1 MWLCTRRAWI
11 AEPLKVSRRLAVDEL
26 PLPRPTPPRRNTRD
40 THARGNRDLAP
51 APHARHAEP
60 RQRRAVLSAHAAWP
74 PLDTAA
80 AGRRRR
86 RRRWRRRCTGRRGA
100 NSRLLRRVHVE
111 RGEPRL
117 RPVRRR
123 RAEPPLPT
131 RSAPP
136 TLLPGVVHSLETT
149 DAQTREKRRRN
160 RRRDGN
166 DDDDDDDDDG
176 SRSAPNPPVLRLVR
190 RAASYLR
197 LWHIGTNSHARSL
210 RAYCNGGGSCL

>member
-1 MWLCTRRAWI
+1 MTWLCTRRAWI

-60 RQRRAVLSAHAAWP
+60 RQRRAALSAHAAWP

-131 RSAPP
+131 RSATPP
-136 TLLPGVVHSLETT
+136 SFPALF
-149 DAQTREKRRRN
+149 TRSRRPTHKHE
-160 RRRDGN
+160 RRD
-166 DDDDDDDDDG
+166 DETDG
-176 SRSAPNPPVLRLVR
+176 ATGTTTTTTTTTTARAPRPIPLFCASSDAPR
-190 RAASYLR
+190 R
-197 LWHIGTNSHARSL
+197 T
-210 RAYCNGGGSCL
+210 